1 MNTSAGTGGG
11 GVSSGYHHNKK
22 TGGLDLWEVSKK
34 KVFFWIFEILRKR
47 NKLVYLKS
55 LVFNV

>member
-34 KVFFWIFEILRKR
+34 KFSFGFLK
-47 NKLVYLKS
+47 YLESATS
-55 LVFNV
+55 LST

>member
-1 MNTSAGTGGG
+1 MNTSAGTGAGG
-11 GVSSGYHHNKK
+11 GTSGYHHNKK

-34 KVFFWIFEILRKR
+34 SFLMSFEILRKR
-47 NKLVYLKS
+47 NKVVYLKS